1 MSESTIERPLYMAQ
15 LDINQA
21 IRRRR
26 RRQRLLQSVI
36 LYSSVA
42 LLSLIF
48 ALPFLWMISTSLKD
62 DPQVYRV
69 PPIWIP
75 YPLRFSN
82 YPEALTSQRFDLFFL
97 NTLKYALPSA
107 FGAVASSAVAA
118 YGFARLRWW
127 GRDLLFF
134 ICIATMMIPFQV
146 VMIPLYIIFKDFGWL
161 NSYKALV
168 IPTFFG
174 NAYYIFLLRQ
184 FFMTIPQELSDAA
197 RVDGANEWSIFWRII
212 LPLSKPA
219 LAVVALFQFMG
230 AWNDYLGPLIYLNRE
245 ELYPIALGLQQ
256 FRSQFQ
262 EKLVWPYLMAA
273 STVTILPVIIIF
285 FLTQRTFVEGI
296 TVTGLKG

>member
-1 MSESTIERPLYMAQ
+1 MSESTAER
-15 LDINQA
+15 
-21 IRRRR
+21 
-26 RRQRLLQSVI
+26 I
-36 LYSSVA
+36 LYSPSAAEVA
-42 LLSLIF
+42 ALRRRKKRRQLLRSIVLYVTVAFLSLTF
-48 ALPFLWMISTSLKD
+48 ALPFLWMLSTSLKD

-75 YPLRFSN
+75 HPVRLRN
-82 YPEALTSQRFDLFFL
+82 YPEALTKQPFDLFFL
-97 NTLKYALPSA
+97 NTLKYAIPSA
-107 FGAVASSAVAA
+107 FGAVLSSSLAA

-127 GRDLLFF
+127 GRDVLFF

-184 FFMTIPQELSDAA
+184 FFMSIPQEISDAA
-197 RVDGANEWSIFWRII
+197 RVDGAGEIGIFVRII
-212 LPLSKPA
+212 LPLAKPA

-245 ELYPIALGLQQ
+245 ELYPIALGLQL

-285 FLTQRTFVEGI
+285 FFTQRTFVEGI